1 MERSA
6 RVYRSVGRE
15 TCSFFSCAETN
26 VRRHRSHGRVYF
38 FFLIPPT
45 PAADGFSIRPSVDRS
60 IDRSAPRDR
69 LSNRDRSAVPFPLC
83 RLFAG
88 KKKSAQHRPTAARNR
103 VNKCWGLR
111 VWIRIC
117 VRVGGCSSRKC
128 DLATTHR
135 SRSSRTRD
143 VFFRIRA
150 LLFSMGWAG
159 LRIRGGRGLAI
170 RDDFWGFWWVS
181 TWEPVR
187 DETFVSTSFGIL
199 DEFLRFGFF
208 FLFMETND
216 VLTGSMSWKF
226 YFSYLIEVFKVLFEL
241 IPLIFFNLK
250 R

>member
-1 MERSA
+1 M
-6 RVYRSVGRE
+6 YRSVGRE

-38 FFLIPPT
+38 FFFFIPPT

-150 LLFSMGWAG
+150 LLFLMG
-159 LRIRGGRGLAI
+159 
-170 RDDFWGFWWVS
+170 
-181 TWEPVR
+181 
-187 DETFVSTSFGIL
+187 
-199 DEFLRFGFF
+199 
-208 FLFMETND
+208 
-216 VLTGSMSWKF
+216 
-226 YFSYLIEVFKVLFEL
+226 
-241 IPLIFFNLK
+241 
-250 R
+250 

>member
-38 FFLIPPT
+38 FFFIPPT
-45 PAADGFSIRPSVDRS
+45 PAADGFSIRLSVDRS

-170 RDDFWGFWWVS
+170 RSDFWGFWWVS
-181 TWEPVR
+181 TWEPMR

-208 FLFMETND
+208 FSFYGNEWCINRLD
-216 VLTGSMSWKF
+216 VV
-226 YFSYLIEVFKVLFEL
+226 EVLF
-241 IPLIFFNLK
+241 FMFD
-250 R
+250 RSV